1 MILWSWTN
9 SFFFHLYLATLIS
22 GQGWSFACTVTFYF
36 CICVKFICLE
46 IISEKGRGYSVYP
59 RNLLASKKSW
69 EQHKFT
75 NQTWVQEWV
84 RNFCFWLPWEI
95 LLFCMK
101 FNWFYFATPVTI
113 KMFPLLSATT
123 WMDALCWPTQQR
135 QSVLITT
142 RRCASALLCLLA
154 MMLHPLWYKGAR
166 LWSPKSSLI
175 SGLFLRIMLPLVE
188 Y

>member
-46 IISEKGRGYSVYP
+46 IISEKGRGYSVYL

-123 WMDALCWPTQQR
+123 WMDALCWPTHTETVSADYHTALCFSIAVFASNDASLTLIQR
-135 QSVLITT
+135 
-142 RRCASALLCLLA
+142 C
-154 MMLHPLWYKGAR
+154 
-166 LWSPKSSLI
+166 
-175 SGLFLRIMLPLVE
+175 
-188 Y
+188 